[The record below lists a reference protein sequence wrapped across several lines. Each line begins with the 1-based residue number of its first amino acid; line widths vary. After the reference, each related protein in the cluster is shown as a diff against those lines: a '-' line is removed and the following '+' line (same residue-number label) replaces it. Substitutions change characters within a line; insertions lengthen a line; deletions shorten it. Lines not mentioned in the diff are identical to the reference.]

1 MTLVLCSSC
10 NRHIFHPE
18 SGGDDA
24 CPFCATPVLVAR
36 IDSTTAVAT
45 GSRVGATVVAA
56 LVTLSAVQ
64 GCASESMAQ
73 LHYGLPDDEG
83 FEQEDSSTADAA
95 DTDSTD
101 DGRSDSVE
109 DAIADGSAADAEVDV
124 DAVTDGSSN
133 GSGDS
138 DE

>member
-1 MTLVLCSSC
+1 MTLILCSSC

-36 IDSTTAVAT
+36 ADSTTAVAT

-64 GCASESMAQ
+64 GCASESVSVPE
-73 LHYGLPDDEG
+73 YGVPFDDDA
-83 FEQEDSSTADAA
+83 FETYDATDGQATDAA
-95 DTDSTD
+95 TVQDGSGDGGD
-101 DGRSDSVE
+101 DGSGEAVE
-109 DAIADGSAADAEVDV
+109 DAIADGSSD
-124 DAVTDGSSN
+124 

>member
-1 MTLVLCSSC
+1 MALILCSSC

-36 IDSTTAVAT
+36 VDSTTAVAT
-45 GSRVGATVVAA
+45 GNGVGATLLAA
-56 LVTLSAVQ
+56 LIAVSAMP
-64 GCASESMAQ
+64 GCWRDAPSPV
-73 LHYGLPDDEG
+73 YGLPITDEYDD
-83 FEQEDSSTADAA
+83 SDA
-95 DTDSTD
+95 DST
-101 DGRSDSVE
+101 S
-109 DAIADGSAADAEVDV
+109 DGSAADAESNP
-124 DAVTDGSSN
+124 DASADGSSN

>member
-1 MTLVLCSSC
+1 MALILCSSC

-36 IDSTTAVAT
+36 ADVPPSSSTNRT
-45 GSRVGATVVAA
+45 VGATVVAA
-56 LVTLSAVQ
+56 LVALSAAP
-64 GCASESMAQ
+64 GCGAEP
-73 LHYGLPDDEG
+73 LYGAPITDDEYEDYL
-83 FEQEDSSTADAA
+83 EQDAA
-95 DTDSTD
+95 T
-101 DGRSDSVE
+101 
-109 DAIADGSAADAEVDV
+109 DGSHD
-124 DAVTDGSSN
+124 DAVTDGSSD